1 MNTSNPSTKN
11 HSGTHLDARRPL
23 MILALLWGGA
33 IAILLTTQSAKAELR
48 CDCTEVVDSCSATV
62 SLEGMQVNIE
72 SDSRACSRVDY
83 LIEGQPFAALVVGGS
98 TQISWSGQPL
108 RDPRVVIENCRVC
121 SETGATAAGDAS
133 NVADDQS
140 APAAKADGP
149 AEAIV
154 KVMPTYPRDAWTNDI
169 EGNVTIEFNV
179 NAQGIVEQIKVV
191 KSSNPVFITTSIDAI
206 SRFRYSP
213 ARKDGEAVPSKGVR
227 ERFEFRI
234 PNGDSPI
241 VTSAAL

>member
-1 MNTSNPSTKN
+1 MNKSNTATKRTA
-11 HSGTHLDARRPL
+11 GPQIDARRPL

-33 IAILLTTQSAKAELR
+33 IAILLTTQDARAELR

-62 SLEGMQVNIE
+62 SLEGMQVSIE

-98 TQISWSGQPL
+98 TQINWSGQPM
-108 RDPRVVIENCRVC
+108 RDPQVVIENCRVC
-121 SETGATAAGDAS
+121 AETGSSTAANSGSS
-133 NVADDQS
+133 NGQPG
-140 APAAKADGP
+140 PAAKADGP

-154 KVMPTYPRDAWTNDI
+154 KVMPLYPRDAWTNDI
-169 EGNVTIEFNV
+169 EGDVTIEFNV
-179 NAQGIVEQIKVV
+179 SAEGIVEKIKVV

-206 SRFRYSP
+206 SRFRYAP
-213 ARKDGEAVPSKGVR
+213 AQKDGAPVASQGVR
-227 ERFEFRI
+227 EKFQFRI
-234 PNGDSPI
+234 PDGSNPI